1 MRRRIGAVA
10 LVVVILA
17 GVGIGLSAYRA
28 GQHNGIA
35 QGIEQVH
42 VAQQNGQEI
51 QVVHVVGDDR
61 GAFFPGFFLFP
72 FFLIGGI
79 LLIKGIA
86 RGAGRFGGH
95 GPHGH
100 GPGPW
105 NEEGRRRFEERAREW
120 HQHEHGGTASGTPPP
135 PAATSPAA

>member
-1 MRRRIGAVA
+1 MRRRIGAF
-10 LVVVILA
+10 VVVFMILA
-17 GVGIGLSAYRA
+17 GVGIGLGAYRA

-35 QGIEQVH
+35 QGIEQVQ
-42 VAQQNGQEI
+42 VAQQNGQGV
-51 QVVHVVGDDR
+51 QVIHVVGDDR

-72 FFLIGGI
+72 FFLIAGI
-79 LLIKGIA
+79 FLIGGIA

-105 NEEGRRRFEERAREW
+105 NEDGRRRFEERAREW
-120 HQHEHGGTASGTPPP
+120 HQHEHGGTP
-135 PAATSPAA
+135 PAPPAPAETSSAA